1 MVARPVPVWC
11 GTMISAVIAERN
23 IEEVNKPAI
32 CARRK
37 NNQLSAGSSIDSIQ
51 SAWQKGK
58 KKRRKKGA
66 LSEEEK
72 RKTNAKAKST
82 HFHARCDAPLRANTR
97 NHHTDSSFPPAAPFS
112 SSSSSHYDS
121 STIIADV

>member
-11 GTMISAVIAERN
+11 GTTISAVIAERN

-37 NNQLSAGSSIDSIQ
+37 NNQLSAGSSIDLIQ

-58 KKRRKKGA
+58 KKMEKKRELCQKKKKKNERQGKKYAFPCA
-66 LSEEEK
+66 L
-72 RKTNAKAKST
+72 
-82 HFHARCDAPLRANTR
+82 
-97 NHHTDSSFPPAAPFS
+97 
-112 SSSSSHYDS
+112 
-121 STIIADV
+121 